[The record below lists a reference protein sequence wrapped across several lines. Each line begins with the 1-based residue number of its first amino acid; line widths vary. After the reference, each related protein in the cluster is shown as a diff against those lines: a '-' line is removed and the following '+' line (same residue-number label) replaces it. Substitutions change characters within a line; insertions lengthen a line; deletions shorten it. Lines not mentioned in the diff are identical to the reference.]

1 MKEMSMKLSKCILPA
16 VLIVLAALLLCIAG
30 AEPADAA
37 TKYER
42 GQLLSGSEQ
51 RTEIGGKYFYSEY
64 SRDNET
70 WTSYVSVYVSD
81 TVDGTAKRIA
91 KLNSDK
97 AYLSTWIL
105 CNGSKVYYSY
115 KDMKTGKYKIYRMD
129 INGKNKKLIKT
140 LSESYLNKNY
150 TQSSYG
156 EYTLSLS
163 SIYNSKL
170 YCVWGNGYWGKGRL
184 YSVSLKDGYKV
195 TRRAGDFSPYAGYSS
210 GGSRYLYGFSDSTQ
224 GLRVY
229 DCKSDKIINT
239 ISDKYIS
246 KVEVKQGKLCYMV
259 QDTEKETLKFYAASL
274 TGKTKTLLLEVN
286 SNSPGYFDSEHV
298 YYMDDDW
305 TKYRYDVATKKHVK
319 LENLTDEEFDKY
331 FPAV

>member
-16 VLIVLAALLLCIAG
+16 VLIVLVAVLLCIAC

-42 GQLLSGSEQ
+42 GQLLSDSEQ

-64 SRDNET
+64 STDNET
-70 WTSYVSVYVSD
+70 WTSYMSIYVSD

-97 AYLSTWIL
+97 AYLSSWIL
-105 CNGSKVYYSY
+105 SNGSKVYYSY
-115 KDMKTGKYKIYRMD
+115 KDTQTGKYKIYRMD
-129 INGKNKKLIKT
+129 VNGKNKKLIKT
-140 LSESYLNKNY
+140 MSESYLNKNY

-163 SIYNSKL
+163 SVYNNKL

-210 GGSRYLYGFSDSTQ
+210 GGSRYLYGFSDSKQ

-229 DCKSDKIINT
+229 DCKSDKIIRT
-239 ISDKYIS
+239 ISGRSIGT
-246 KVEVKQGKLCYMV
+246 VGVKKGKLCY
-259 QDTEKETLKFYAASL
+259 TELTDNGMKFYAASL
-274 TGKTKTLLLEVN
+274 SGKNKTLLLEIDFRN
-286 SNSPGYFDSEHV
+286 PGYFDPEHV

-305 TKYRYDVATKKHVK
+305 TKYRYDVATKEHVK
-319 LENLTDEEFDKY
+319 LENLTEEELDKY